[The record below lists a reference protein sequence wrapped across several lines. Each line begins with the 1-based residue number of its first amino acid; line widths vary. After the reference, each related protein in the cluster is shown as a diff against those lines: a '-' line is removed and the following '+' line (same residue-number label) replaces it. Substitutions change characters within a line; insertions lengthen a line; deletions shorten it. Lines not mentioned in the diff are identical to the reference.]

1 MTWKQIFRR
10 LLITV
15 KPMEWDRQM
24 PVHSHIC
31 MSGQSYWSMDGMS
44 YISKVSLKLYK
55 DTLLQPHK
63 ISSSY
68 FSKKQY
74 IFRPQDRPLLT
85 PIYYPSDATSFW
97 YDVSRCVVYRRN
109 DGLLTSW
116 NAIDTCAKIVMD
128 PLSEFIWEPVNCSTR
143 LPFMCNKGH
152 NIRKKMNPTFII

>member
-1 MTWKQIFRR
+1 
-10 LLITV
+10 
-15 KPMEWDRQM
+15 M

-44 YISKVSLKLYK
+44 YISTVSLKLYK
-55 DTLLQPHK
+55 GTLLQPHK
-63 ISSSY
+63 INSSY
-68 FSKKQY
+68 FSEKQY

-152 NIRKKMNPTFII
+152 NIRKTMNPTFII

>member
-1 MTWKQIFRR
+1 MGPPNASPFTYMHVRAK
-10 LLITV
+10 LLEYGWYVIY
-15 KPMEWDRQM
+15 Q
-24 PVHSHIC
+24 HSFF
-31 MSGQSYWSMDGMS
+31 
-44 YISKVSLKLYK
+44 KLYK
-55 DTLLQPHK
+55 GTLLQPHK
-63 ISSSY
+63 INSSY
-68 FSKKQY
+68 FSEKQY

-152 NIRKKMNPTFII
+152 NIRKTMNPTFII